1 MKAIFYR
8 KQEESRKL
16 IKRGIRADEIC
27 EKKPLSRESLEEK
40 KSKKIL
46 KERLEKRKKH
56 GNSGKESLE
65 KEKKL
70 KFPEKKPKKRKKMK
84 KIRKKVNFSEKKVLR
99 GIDREGGMW

>member
-70 KFPEKKPKKRKKMK
+70 KFPKKAESLLEKARNPLEKTKKNEKNPKK
-84 KIRKKVNFSEKKVLR
+84 SEFF
-99 GIDREGGMW
+99 